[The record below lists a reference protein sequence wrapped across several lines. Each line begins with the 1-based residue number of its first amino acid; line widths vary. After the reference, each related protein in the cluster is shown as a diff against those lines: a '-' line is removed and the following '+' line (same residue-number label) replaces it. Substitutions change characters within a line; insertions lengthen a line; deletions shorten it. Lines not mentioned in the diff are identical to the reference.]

1 MPSIEQ
7 VESHVGAEDQ
17 AAMRETCRAWRQALE
32 PAPARLQPLVRPG
45 ACCLRCHACAAR
57 HFLRSFDELGLI
69 AVAPAP
75 NVPPQGKPARVAA
88 FPGATALDFGARG
101 AGHSLSD
108 GDLAAACL
116 PLAGQLEEL
125 DIGGAFLLTPFGL
138 QRVLRACTALRSLAA
153 DGSTLQD
160 SAFAQLG
167 EPLEAL
173 FPVEVGLEKLAA
185 ARRQPQ
191 QPLAGEP
198 SAAAAATALQPQPQP
213 QPQPPSP
220 RRQQPAAA
228 PLQLLERLSLRG
240 CMFLRGELL
249 GSLAAACPVLTFLD
263 LAGCCLALE

>member
-7 VESHVGAEDQ
+7 VERHVGAEDQ

-32 PAPARLQPLVRPG
+32 PAPARLQPLVCPA
-45 ACCLRCHACAAR
+45 ACCLHCHARAAP
-57 HFLRSFDELGLI
+57 HFLLRFTQLELI

-185 ARRQPQ
+185 AYRQPQ

-198 SAAAAATALQPQPQP
+198 STAAAATALQP

-220 RRQQPAAA
+220 RRQQPVAA
-228 PLQLLERLSLRG
+228 PLQQLERLSLRG

-263 LAGCCLALE
+263 VAGCCLALE